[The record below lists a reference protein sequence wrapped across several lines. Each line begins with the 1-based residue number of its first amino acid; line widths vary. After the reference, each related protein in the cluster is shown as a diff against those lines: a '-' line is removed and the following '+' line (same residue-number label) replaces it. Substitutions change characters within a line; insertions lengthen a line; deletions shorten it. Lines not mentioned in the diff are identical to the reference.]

1 MTVKPG
7 WEGRYFEDFEIGREY
22 ETAGRTVTETDLL
35 TFAYLSGDHNPLHT
49 DIEFAKK
56 TAWGQR
62 IVYGMLGWVIASG
75 LRARLGIFEGTVV
88 AFLGMTW
95 DFKGPIFL
103 CDTIRSRISVIEK
116 RPTKKPDRGI
126 MKQKVVL
133 LNQRDEVIQEG
144 VMTQMMLR
152 RPVAAAVAA

>member
-1 MTVKPG
+1 MAG
-7 WEGRYFEDFEIGREY
+7 YYFEDFEIGREY

-62 IVYGMLGWVIASG
+62 LVYGMLGWVIASG

-103 CDTIRSRISVIEK
+103 GDTIRSRISVIEK

-152 RPVAAAVAA
+152 RPAAAAVAA

>member
-1 MTVKPG
+1 MAGKF
-7 WEGRYFEDFEIGREY
+7 FEDFEIGREY

-49 DIEFAKK
+49 DVEFARG
-56 TAWGQR
+56 TVWGQR
-62 IVYGMLGWVIASG
+62 LVYGMLGFVFASG
-75 LRARLGIFEGTVV
+75 LRARLGIFEGTVI

-95 DFKGPIFL
+95 DFKGPIFIG
-103 CDTIRSRISVIEK
+103 DTIKSRISVIEK
-116 RPTKKPDRGI
+116 RPTRKTDRGI
-126 MKQKVVL
+126 IKQKVVL

-152 RPVAAAVAA
+152 RPAAAPAAQ

>member
-1 MTVKPG
+1 MAGK
-7 WEGRYFEDFEIGREY
+7 YFEEFEIGREY
-22 ETAGRTVTETDLL
+22 ETAGRTVTETDLV

-49 DIEFAKK
+49 DVEFAKG
-56 TAWGQR
+56 TVWGQR
-62 IVYGMLGWVIASG
+62 LVYGMLGFVFASG
-75 LRARLGIFEGTVV
+75 LRARLGIFEGTVL

-95 DFKGPIFL
+95 DFKGPIFIG
-103 CDTIRSRISVIEK
+103 DTIRSRISIIEK

-126 MKQKVVL
+126 VKQKVVL

-152 RPVAAAVAA
+152 RPAAAAAAAAATQ

>member
-1 MTVKPG
+1 MAG
-7 WEGRYFEDFEIGREY
+7 YFYEDFEIGREY

-35 TFAYLSGDHNPLHT
+35 MFAYLSGDHNPLHT
-49 DIEFAKK
+49 DVEFAGK

-62 IVYGMLGWVIASG
+62 LVYGMLGFVIASG

-95 DFKGPIFL
+95 DFKGPIFIG
-103 CDTIRSRISVIEK
+103 DTIRSRISVVEK
-116 RPTKKPDRGI
+116 RPTKKADRGI

-144 VMTQMMLR
+144 VMTQMMQR
-152 RPVAAAVAA
+152 RPVALAAQ

>member
-1 MTVKPG
+1 MAG
-7 WEGRYFEDFEIGREY
+7 YYFEDFEIGREY

-49 DIEFAKK
+49 DVEFAKK

-62 IVYGMLGWVIASG
+62 LVYGMLGFVIASG

-103 CDTIRSRISVIEK
+103 GDTIRSHISVIEK

-152 RPVAAAVAA
+152 RPAAAAVGA

>member
-1 MTVKPG
+1 MAGK
-7 WEGRYFEDFEIGREY
+7 YFEEFDIGSEY
-22 ETAGRTVTETDLL
+22 ETAGRTVTETDLV
-35 TFAYLSGDHNPLHT
+35 TFSYLSGDHNPLHT
-49 DIEFAKK
+49 DVEFAKG
-56 TAWGQR
+56 TVWGQR
-62 IVYGMLGWVIASG
+62 LVYGMLGFVFASG

-95 DFKGPIFL
+95 DFKGPIFIG
-103 CDTIRSRISVIEK
+103 DTLRSRISIIEK

-126 MKQKVVL
+126 IKQKVAL

-152 RPVAAAVAA
+152 RPTAAAATQ